1 MKINPGSFWRV
12 LIRFFNPDSKNYIL
26 VLFSTFESVLA
37 LLVVKK
43 FRARS
48 FQTVIQVLG
57 RRQFLEKVYYSI
69 QLVILIVAWKDGQS
83 QVEFS
88 AQAPQR
94 PKVDL
99 GVVPVD
105 AINNLIKS
113 ILLGPGRNDFECRA
127 NGFGSGSKQS
137 RNR

>member
-1 MKINPGSFWRV
+1 VKINPGSFWRV
-12 LIRFFNPDSKNYIL
+12 LIRFFNPDFNGYIL
-26 VLFSTFESVLA
+26 VLFSTFECVLA
-37 LLVVKK
+37 LIVLKK
-43 FRARS
+43 FRARF
-48 FQTVIQVLG
+48 FQTVIQVFG

-69 QLVILIVAWKDGQS
+69 QLVILIVARKDGQS

-105 AINNLIKS
+105 AINNLLKAV
-113 ILLGPGRNDFECRA
+113 LLEPGRNDFECRA
-127 NGFGSGSKQS
+127 IGFGSGSKQS